1 MLRRARWNTR
11 RCNGKT
17 TVIQRI
23 EQPYQGFPRKV
34 RQVPVPAPL
43 LGSLLERID
52 DFAELKCTLRVISL
66 LNEKR
71 GYPRFL
77 ALSEIQAD
85 EVLARAFPDCGND
98 KSSDIVERALGR
110 AVKRGTL
117 SFVVT
122 GSGHKRQPVFGLNT
136 ESDRAAL
143 ARLADQPPSE
153 GMPGYEP
160 SASPVERPN
169 IFEMYEQNIGLL
181 SPIISDQL
189 REAEAM
195 YHEDWIAD
203 AFSEAVAQNKRS
215 WRYISAILERW
226 EREGRGYGEPG
237 RHLKKVTGF

>member
-1 MLRRARWNTR
+1 MTQDS
-11 RCNGKT
+11 K
-17 TVIQRI
+17 
-23 EQPYQGFPRKV
+23 QPYAGFPRKV

-52 DFAELKCTLRVISL
+52 DLAELKCTLRVISL
-66 LNEKR
+66 LSEKR

-77 ALSEIQAD
+77 TLREIQAD
-85 EVLARAFPDCGND
+85 ETLARAALGGNGKEKIPDVIE
-98 KSSDIVERALGR
+98 KALGR

-117 SFVVT
+117 SFVVM
-122 GSGHKRQPVFGLNT
+122 GSGRKKQPVFGLNT
-136 ESDRAAL
+136 ASDRAAL
-143 ARLADQPPSE
+143 ARLADRPTPEEISE
-153 GMPGYEP
+153 YGPVEP
-160 SASPVERPN
+160 PVERPN

-203 AFSEAVAQNKRS
+203 AFSEAVTQNKRS

-237 RHLKKVTGF
+237 RYLKKVTGF

>member
-1 MLRRARWNTR
+1 M
-11 RCNGKT
+11 
-17 TVIQRI
+17 
-23 EQPYQGFPRKV
+23 

-52 DFAELKCTLRVISL
+52 DLAELKCTLRVISL
-66 LNEKR
+66 LSEKR

-77 ALSEIQAD
+77 TLREIQSD
-85 EVLARAFPDCGND
+85 ETLARAALGDND
-98 KSSDIVERALGR
+98 KEKVPDVIEKALGR

-117 SFVVT
+117 SFVVM
-122 GSGHKRQPVFGLNT
+122 GSGQKKQPVFGLNT
-136 ESDRAAL
+136 ASDRAAL
-143 ARLADQPPSE
+143 ARLADRPAPEEISE
-153 GMPGYEP
+153 YGTVEP
-160 SASPVERPN
+160 PVERPN

-203 AFSEAVAQNKRS
+203 AFGEAVTQNKRS

-237 RHLKKVTGF
+237 RYLKKVTGF

>member
-1 MLRRARWNTR
+1 MNQDSR
-11 RCNGKT
+11 
-17 TVIQRI
+17 
-23 EQPYQGFPRKV
+23 QPYPGFPRKV
-34 RQVPVPAPL
+34 KQVPVPAPL

-52 DFAELKCTLRVISL
+52 DLAELKCALRVISL
-66 LNEKR
+66 LSEKR

-77 ALSEIQAD
+77 TLREIQSD
-85 EVLARAFPDCGND
+85 DILARALPDSGKD
-98 KSSDIVERALGR
+98 KSADIIEKALGR

-117 SFVVT
+117 SFVVM
-122 GSGHKRQPVFGLNT
+122 GSGQKRQPVFGLNT
-136 ESDRAAL
+136 ASDRAAL
-143 ARLADQPPSE
+143 ARLVDKSPEDLAPE
-153 GMPGYEP
+153 YEP
-160 SASPVERPN
+160 VAASVERSN

-189 REAEAM
+189 REAEQM

-203 AFSEAVAQNKRS
+203 AFGEAVAQNKRS

>member
-1 MLRRARWNTR
+1 MTNDSR
-11 RCNGKT
+11 
-17 TVIQRI
+17 
-23 EQPYQGFPRKV
+23 QPYAGFPRKV

-52 DFAELKCTLRVISL
+52 DLAELKCTLRVISL
-66 LNEKR
+66 LSQKR

-77 ALSEIQAD
+77 TLCEIQAD
-85 EVLARAFPDCGND
+85 ETLARAMPDDDED
-98 KSSDIVERALGR
+98 KASDAIAEALR
-110 AVKRGTL
+110 CAVRRGTL
-117 SFVVT
+117 AYNLIDDQD
-122 GSGHKRQPVFGLNT
+122 RAQPIFGLNT

-143 ARLADQPPSE
+143 ARLANQPPPPDDLNDYQPTE
-153 GMPGYEP
+153 VPL
-160 SASPVERPN
+160 ERPN

-195 YHEDWIAD
+195 YHEDWISD
-203 AFSEAVAQNKRS
+203 AFNEAVANNKRS

>member
-1 MLRRARWNTR
+1 MTRIADSHTRVSPERCGRCPCPRLCLVRCWNGLTTSRNSNAPSGLSRSSARKRA
-11 RCNGKT
+11 
-17 TVIQRI
+17 I
-23 EQPYQGFPRKV
+23 P
-34 RQVPVPAPL
+34 
-43 LGSLLERID
+43 GSLLC
-52 DFAELKCTLRVISL
+52 AKCRRTKFSPALCPISARRSPL
-66 LNEKR
+66 DIIEK
-71 GYPRFL
+71 
-77 ALSEIQAD
+77 
-85 EVLARAFPDCGND
+85 
-98 KSSDIVERALGR
+98 ALGK

-122 GSGHKRQPVFGLNT
+122 GSGRKRQPVFGLNT

-143 ARLADQPPSE
+143 AKLANKPPQD
-153 GMPGYEP
+153 MPTEYEP
-160 SASPVERPN
+160 LGAPVERPN

-203 AFSEAVAQNKRS
+203 AFNEAVANNKRS

>member
-1 MLRRARWNTR
+1 M
-11 RCNGKT
+11 
-17 TVIQRI
+17 
-23 EQPYQGFPRKV
+23 

-52 DFAELKCTLRVISL
+52 DLAELKCTLRVISL
-66 LNEKR
+66 LSEKR

-77 ALSEIQAD
+77 TLREIQSD
-85 EVLARAFPDCGND
+85 ETLARAALGDND
-98 KSSDIVERALGR
+98 KEKVPDVIEKALGR

-117 SFVVT
+117 SFVVM
-122 GSGHKRQPVFGLNT
+122 GSGQKKQPVFGLNT
-136 ESDRAAL
+136 ASDRAAL
-143 ARLADQPPSE
+143 ARLADRPASE
-153 GMPGYEP
+153 EISEYGPVEP
-160 SASPVERPN
+160 PVERPN

-203 AFSEAVAQNKRS
+203 AFGEAVTQNKRS

-237 RHLKKVTGF
+237 RYLRKVTGF

>member
-1 MLRRARWNTR
+1 MSHDNR
-11 RCNGKT
+11 
-17 TVIQRI
+17 
-23 EQPYQGFPRKV
+23 QPYQGFPRKV

-43 LGSLLERID
+43 LGSLLEQID
-52 DFAELKCTLRVISL
+52 DLAELKCTLRVISL
-66 LNEKR
+66 LSEKR

-77 ALSEIQAD
+77 TLGEIQSD
-85 EVLARAFPDCGND
+85 DSLARAVPSDGKEKIPDV
-98 KSSDIVERALGR
+98 ITEALR
-110 AVKRGTL
+110 CAVRRGTL
-117 SFVVT
+117 SYVLF
-122 GSGHKRQPVFGLNT
+122 GAGNKQQPVFGLNT

-143 ARLADQPPSE
+143 AKLANRPPPDGFSE
-153 GMPGYEP
+153 YEP
-160 SASPVERPN
+160 VESPVERSN

-189 REAEAM
+189 REAEEM

>member
-1 MLRRARWNTR
+1 MTNDSR
-11 RCNGKT
+11 
-17 TVIQRI
+17 
-23 EQPYQGFPRKV
+23 QPYAGFPRKV

-52 DFAELKCTLRVISL
+52 DLAELKCTLRVISL
-66 LNEKR
+66 LSQKR

-77 ALSEIQAD
+77 TLREIQAD
-85 EVLARAFPDCGND
+85 ESLARAMPDAD
-98 KSSDIVERALGR
+98 EDEASDAIAEALR
-110 AVKRGTL
+110 CAVRRGTL
-117 SFVVT
+117 AYNLIDAGDKT
-122 GSGHKRQPVFGLNT
+122 QPIFGLNT

-143 ARLADQPPSE
+143 ARLANQPPPDDMNDYQPTE
-153 GMPGYEP
+153 
-160 SASPVERPN
+160 SPLERPN

-181 SPIISDQL
+181 SPIISDPL

-195 YHEDWIAD
+195 YHEDWITE
-203 AFSEAVAQNKRS
+203 AFSEAVSNNKRS

>member
-1 MLRRARWNTR
+1 M
-11 RCNGKT
+11 
-17 TVIQRI
+17 
-23 EQPYQGFPRKV
+23 

-52 DFAELKCTLRVISL
+52 DLAELKCTLRVISL
-66 LNEKR
+66 LSEKR
-71 GYPRFL
+71 DYPRFL
-77 ALSEIQAD
+77 TLSEIQAD
-85 EVLARAFPDCGND
+85 ETIARALPGSGKENPPNLIE
-98 KSSDIVERALGR
+98 KALGR

-117 SFVVT
+117 SFVIM
-122 GSGHKRQPVFGLNT
+122 GAGRKRQPIFGLNT

-143 ARLADQPPSE
+143 AKLANRPPPAGLSE
-153 GMPGYEP
+153 HEP
-160 SASPVERPN
+160 MTSPLERPN

-203 AFSEAVAQNKRS
+203 AFSEAVANNKRS

-226 EREGRGYGEPG
+226 EREGRGHGESG

>member
-1 MLRRARWNTR
+1 MTNDSR
-11 RCNGKT
+11 
-17 TVIQRI
+17 
-23 EQPYQGFPRKV
+23 QPYPGFPRKV

-52 DFAELKCTLRVISL
+52 DLAELKCTLRVISL
-66 LNEKR
+66 LSEKK

-77 ALSEIQAD
+77 TLREVQAD
-85 EVLARAFPDCGND
+85 EVLARSLPDSGKE
-98 KSSDIVERALGR
+98 KSPDIIEKALGK

-122 GSGHKRQPVFGLNT
+122 GSGRKRQPVFGLNT

-143 ARLADQPPSE
+143 AKMANQRPPDAATE
-153 GMPGYEP
+153 YEP
-160 SASPVERPN
+160 LGTPVERPN

-203 AFSEAVAQNKRS
+203 AFNEAVANNKRS

>member
-1 MLRRARWNTR
+1 MNQNSAR
-11 RCNGKT
+11 
-17 TVIQRI
+17 
-23 EQPYQGFPRKV
+23 PYEGFPRKV

-52 DFAELKCTLRVISL
+52 DLAELKCALRVISL
-66 LNEKR
+66 LSEKR

-77 ALSEIQAD
+77 TLREIQAD
-85 EVLARAFPDCGND
+85 EILARALPDSGKD
-98 KSSDIVERALGR
+98 KSPDLIEKALGR

-117 SFVVT
+117 SFVVM
-122 GSGHKRQPVFGLNT
+122 GAGRKRQPVFGLNT

-143 ARLADQPPSE
+143 ARLANQPPPD
-153 GMPGYEP
+153 GVNDYEP
-160 SASPVERPN
+160 AAAPAERPN

-203 AFSEAVAQNKRS
+203 AFNEAVANNKRS
-215 WRYISAILERW
+215 WRYISTILERW

>member
-1 MLRRARWNTR
+1 M
-11 RCNGKT
+11 
-17 TVIQRI
+17 
-23 EQPYQGFPRKV
+23 
-34 RQVPVPAPL
+34 PAPL

-52 DFAELKCTLRVISL
+52 DLAELKCTLRVISL
-66 LNEKR
+66 LSEKK

-77 ALSEIQAD
+77 ALREVQAD
-85 EVLARAFPDCGND
+85 EILARSLPDNGKE
-98 KSSDIVERALGR
+98 KSLDIIEKALGK

-122 GSGHKRQPVFGLNT
+122 GSGRKRQPVFGLNT

-143 ARLADQPPSE
+143 AKMANQRPPDAATE
-153 GMPGYEP
+153 YEP
-160 SASPVERPN
+160 LGAPVERPN

-203 AFSEAVAQNKRS
+203 AFNEAVANNKRS

>member
-1 MLRRARWNTR
+1 MTNDSR
-11 RCNGKT
+11 
-17 TVIQRI
+17 
-23 EQPYQGFPRKV
+23 QPYPGFPRKV

-43 LGSLLERID
+43 LGSLLEQID
-52 DFAELKCTLRVISL
+52 DLAELKCTLRVISML
-66 LNEKR
+66 CEKK

-77 ALSEIQAD
+77 TLREIQAD
-85 EVLARAFPDCGND
+85 QTLARAMPDDDED
-98 KSSDIVERALGR
+98 KASEAIAEALR
-110 AVKRGTL
+110 CAVRRGTL
-117 SFVVT
+117 AYNLIDDQDN
-122 GSGHKRQPVFGLNT
+122 KAQPVFGLNT

-143 ARLADQPPSE
+143 ARLANQPP
-153 GMPGYEP
+153 PDDLNNYHP
-160 SASPVERPN
+160 TKVPLERPN

-195 YHEDWIAD
+195 YHEDWIQD
-203 AFSEAVAQNKRS
+203 AFSEAVANNKRS

>member
-1 MLRRARWNTR
+1 MNQE
-11 RCNGKT
+11 N
-17 TVIQRI
+17 IP
-23 EQPYQGFPRKV
+23 PYQGFPRKV

-43 LGSLLERID
+43 LGSLLEQID
-52 DFAELKCTLRVISL
+52 DLAELKCTLRVISL
-66 LNEKR
+66 LSEKR

-77 ALSEIQAD
+77 TLREIQSD
-85 EVLARAFPDCGND
+85 ESLARAVPG
-98 KSSDIVERALGR
+98 IERQKTPELIEKALGR

-117 SFVVT
+117 SFVVL
-122 GSGHKRQPVFGLNT
+122 GAGHKRQPIFGLNT

-143 ARLADQPPSE
+143 ARLANRPPPDDLSK
-153 GMPGYEP
+153 YEP
-160 SASPVERPN
+160 VGSPVERPN

-189 REAEAM
+189 REAEEM
-195 YHEDWIAD
+195 YHEDWIED
-203 AFSEAVAQNKRS
+203 AFSEAVTQNKRS